1 MGIKSIVL
9 VVSGTDEDTASLTA
23 TAKLCKRTGSH
34 VEVIPAFPD
43 PAADLVFY
51 GTAMGAG
58 AQAVSARR
66 IAEAEREAQERIV
79 ALARDIAQQEGLRWG
94 SDGRSAAISVDQR
107 ALSPA
112 LALATAGVL
121 ADLVVFGGRAAREV
135 SLTGALFAET
145 LLTTRA
151 PVLLA
156 KDKDLD
162 FSRVAVAWDGSAQ
175 SARAVRAA
183 MPLLRDADEVL
194 ILHNTEDEAA
204 DIEAAKPERL
214 ELALARRGV
223 LNVTSRTLSG
233 SRVAESLL
241 EGARAAKC
249 GLLVA
254 GGYGRPRLF
263 ELVLGGTTRALV
275 REELPPHILLAH

>member
-1 MGIKSIVL
+1 MAIKSIVL

-58 AQAVSARR
+58 AQTASAGR
-66 IAEAEREAQERIV
+66 IAEAEREAHERIV

-94 SDGRSAAISVDQR
+94 SNGPSAISVDQR

-112 LALATAGVL
+112 LALATAAVL
-121 ADLVVFGGRAAREV
+121 ADVVVFGARAAREV

-156 KDKDLD
+156 KGKELD
-162 FSRVAVAWDGSAQ
+162 FSRIAVAWDGSAQ

-183 MPLLRDADEVL
+183 MPLLREASEVL
-194 ILHNTEDEAA
+194 ILHNAEDEAA
-204 DIEAAKPERL
+204 DIEAAKPARL
-214 ELALARRGV
+214 ELALAHQGI
-223 LNVTSRTLSG
+223 LNVTSRTVSG

-241 EGARAAKC
+241 EGTRSAKC

-275 REELPPHILLAH
+275 REEAPPHILLAH

>member
-9 VVSGTDEDTASLTA
+9 VVSGADEDTTALAA
-23 TAKLCKRTGSH
+23 TAKLCKRTASH

-94 SDGRSAAISVDQR
+94 SDGPSAAISVDQR